1 MKVLAMLQALDM
13 HRLRGTP
20 KGICTDRN
28 IGKWKGRSTEL
39 TAALKCRTG
48 KQFFCIT
55 VHYPTESSATVP
67 LKPLRKRS
75 GGGIGTSQQSYINFK
90 LHKFKG
96 SSMTKK
102 SKICSEN
109 QKG

>member
-28 IGKWKGRSTEL
+28 IGTWKGRSTEL

-102 SKICSEN
+102 SEILSEY